1 MFVDGE
7 AGGEVAAEDVIF
19 ARLVNCVGVC
29 DLNVITKGEGVDYD
43 PVVFSR
49 GGEVEDEFIPEVED
63 HRQCFGGGLVYRV
76 NEAVDVG
83 VVDFKVVAVAE
94 GGVVVSICMAK

>member
-63 HRQCFGGGLVYRV
+63 HRQCFGGVVFFIIRVPGLAIANQMGYLC
-76 NEAVDVG
+76 
-83 VVDFKVVAVAE
+83 
-94 GGVVVSICMAK
+94 I